1 VPSALVYVSPV
12 AAALQEASGFQHLS
26 APLQDLLRKLLRVS
40 PAQRITADVIAAHP
54 WLEQAP
60 PPPTY
65 VGMAGAGAGV
75 GGGTTAAGAAGAAA
89 AGVVAAAGGSTPG
102 VEEEEE
108 EPEASRDWSAFWPD
122 AESLTGGGGG
132 GGGGMSLPT
141 SFSFGSDDSIDS
153 MGALPPLSPAWS
165 SVRGCRCYRRHC
177 HTAIPATCP
186 FGRTKRAYRSPYPP
200 AFAAAGHFLTSMV

>member
-1 VPSALVYVSPV
+1 MPSVLVYVSPV

-26 APLQDLLRKLLRVS
+26 APLQDLLRKLLTVS

-89 AGVVAAAGGSTPG
+89 AGVVAAAGGSTPR

-165 SVRGCRCYRRHC
+165 SVPLLSPPPPHC
-177 HTAIPATCP
+177 HS
-186 FGRTKRAYRSPYPP
+186 RYVSLRANEESVSPYPP